1 MQKHFRPEQHIP
13 HSPAADAERPFG
25 DVRIFW
31 LCQGD
36 TGQMLPGVVFGKDGS
51 ISEDANKK
59 CQKTGDDQQSVGHRK
74 GIHAVCKG
82 AAEQKDRI

>member
-1 MQKHFRPEQHIP
+1 
-13 HSPAADAERPFG
+13 
-25 DVRIFW
+25 
-31 LCQGD
+31 
-36 TGQMLPGVVFGKDGS
+36 MLPGVVFGKDGS